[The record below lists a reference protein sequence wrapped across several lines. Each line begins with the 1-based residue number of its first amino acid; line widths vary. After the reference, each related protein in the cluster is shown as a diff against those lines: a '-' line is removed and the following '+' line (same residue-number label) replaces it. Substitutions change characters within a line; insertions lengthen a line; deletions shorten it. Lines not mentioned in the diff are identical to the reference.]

1 MLSSVSPYFLHTQIL
16 LVPLNLVQVGSKT
29 IQYLNIFLHVCSRKR
44 IFISYTYHILSLWK
58 TILRQGLYRSF
69 LNATSPLN
77 SINQKSNF
85 LIKTG
90 LMARMFFTSS
100 NTQNFYLIQ
109 KIFLSKFFIYFLFL
123 KVNTFCL

>member
-1 MLSSVSPYFLHTQIL
+1 MLSSVSPYFLQTQIL
-16 LVPLNLVQVGSKT
+16 LVPLNLVLVGSKT

-44 IFISYTYHILSLWK
+44 IFISYTYILSLWK

-77 SINQKSNF
+77 SINRKSNF

-90 LMARMFFTSS
+90 LMARMFLTSS
-100 NTQNFYLIQ
+100 NTRNFYLIQ
-109 KIFLSKFFIYFLFL
+109 KIFLSKFFISFLFL